1 MSHTP
6 RSAYTAATAGQH
18 DQQDEHSQPIGPVVV
33 DVPPDDG
40 EQQCTKEETVRLDA
54 GRGSVGGVDQ
64 VIDAPIDGALQ
75 FGASGRGVRRGP
87 ISQVH
92 VLFDQPLDSSGL

>member
-6 RSAYTAATAGQH
+6 RSAYTAATA
-18 DQQDEHSQPIGPVVV
+18 DNTISRMNIASQLDRWWSTSHQMTVNSSA
-33 DVPPDDG
+33 
-40 EQQCTKEETVRLDA
+40 QRKRQCASTQGA
-54 GRGSVGGVDQ
+54 APVGGVDQ
-64 VIDAPIDGALQ
+64 VIDARIDGALQ